1 MAPLNL
7 AMLGTGRIADMQ
19 LAPALTRAAGA
30 RLWSVLSRDAGRA
43 DDFAH
48 RHGAAAPAPAHTDL
62 DVLLADPEVHGVIIA
77 TPDGVHAAQ
86 ALAAMRAGK
95 HVLVEKPMAT
105 SAVDAAR
112 MVAAAREE
120 DVRLGVAYHLHWH
133 AGHRALAKLVRAGD
147 LGDLR
152 HVRTQWTWPAQDASN
167 WRAHPEVGR
176 WWSLAGVGT
185 HCLDLIRWLMVP
197 NCGEITRIVGL
208 TSNAIWEGPHDETA
222 VVAMKFESGATA
234 EFCSSVQF
242 ESPHRVE
249 VYGSAGHAIGT
260 GTLGPLGAGTIVTGD
275 GELAFEVTNPF
286 LGEIEDF
293 AAAIVGGRAPEV
305 DGAEGLRN
313 VELLEQLGA
322 PEVSG

>member
-1 MAPLNL
+1 MTQMNL

-19 LAPALTRAAGA
+19 LAPAVAKTAGA
-30 RLWSVLSRDAGRA
+30 SLWSVLSRDAARA
-43 DDFAH
+43 AAFAD
-48 RHGAAAPAPAHTDL
+48 RHGAASPTPSYTDL
-62 DVLLADPEVHGVIIA
+62 DDLLADPALHGVIIA
-77 TPDGVHAAQ
+77 TPDGLHAAQ
-86 ALAAMRAGK
+86 ALAAIRAGK

-105 SAVDAAR
+105 SAADAAS

-120 DVRLGVAYHLHWH
+120 GVRLGVAYHLHWH
-133 AGHRALAKLVRAGD
+133 AGHRAVADLVRAGG

-152 HVRTQWTWPAQDASN
+152 HMRAQWTWPAQDASN

-197 NCGEITRIVGL
+197 TCGEVTEITGL
-208 TSNAIWEGPHDETA
+208 TSNSIWEGPHDETA

-249 VYGSAGHAIGT
+249 VYGSADYAIGT
-260 GTLGPLGAGTIVTGD
+260 GTLGAQGAGTIVTGSGD
-275 GELAFEVTNPF
+275 LSFEVTNPF
-286 LGEIEDF
+286 VGEIEDF
-293 AAAIVGGRAPEV
+293 AAAVAEGRPPEV

-313 VELLEQLGA
+313 VELLEALGR
-322 PEVSG
+322 

>member
-1 MAPLNL
+1 VTPLNL

-19 LAPALTRAAGA
+19 LAPALTRTAGA
-30 RLWSVLSRDAGRA
+30 RLWSVLSRDHARA
-43 DDFAH
+43 ADFGL
-48 RHGAAAPAPAHTDL
+48 RHAASSLTPSYTDL
-62 DVLLADPEVHGVIIA
+62 RHLLADPALDGVIIA
-77 TPDGVHAAQ
+77 TPDGLHATQ
-86 ALAAMRAGK
+86 ALSAIRAGK

-105 SAVDAAR
+105 SSADAAS

-120 DVRLGVAYHLHWH
+120 DVRLGIAYHLRWH
-133 AGHRALAKLVRAGD
+133 AGHRAIEGMVKEGS

-152 HVRTQWTWPAQDASN
+152 HIRAQWTWPAQNASN

-197 NCGEITRIVGL
+197 TCGEITQIVGL
-208 TSNAIWEGPHDETA
+208 TSNSVWEGPHDETA

-249 VYGSAGHAIGT
+249 VYGSAGYAIGT
-260 GTLGPLGAGTIVTGD
+260 GTLGAQGAGTVVTNV
-275 GELAFEVTNPF
+275 GELPFEVSNPF
-286 LGEIEDF
+286 VGEMEDF
-293 AAAIVGGRAPEV
+293 VAAIVDGRAPEV

-313 VELLEQLGA
+313 VELLEALLAG
-322 PEVSG
+322 GT